1 VPSLR
6 AAGRAPVLC
15 LALAGGA
22 GLRVSPALAQGRS
35 PSQLQMQLT
44 DESCAAAYERA
55 QEHRRL
61 GRLIRAREQL
71 LACSQTSCPGFV
83 VNDCRKWFD
92 EVDTALPTVAF
103 AVRQG
108 GRDLEAVRVYR
119 DGVLLTSRLDGR
131 ALPVDPGKH
140 TFTIDVPGAGRRTIE
155 ALIVEGKKN
164 RLMEVELASAVTA
177 SSAGARPVTPGPASP
192 EVLARAQV
200 ATRPAPSV
208 ATWSFAAVGAAGLA
222 GFAGFGLAGWRE
234 ERNMRDRC
242 APLCSSS
249 EVNGVRR
256 TYMLADVSLG
266 LGLGSLA
273 VAGYLYLRGV
283 PATGSSGSS
292 GSSGSMT
299 TGLHLGDGRG
309 GFQLARTF

>member
-1 VPSLR
+1 VLALR
-6 AAGRAPVLC
+6 AAGRPLAPALC
-15 LALAGGA
+15 LALAGGV
-22 GLRVSPALAQGRS
+22 GMTVPPAEAQAQTPTS
-35 PSQLQMQLT
+35 

-108 GRDLEAVRVYR
+108 GRDLEAVHVYR

-140 TFTIDVPGAGRRTIE
+140 TFTIEVPGTGTRTIE

-164 RLMEVELASAVTA
+164 RLIEMELAPVATAA
-177 SSAGARPVTPGPASP
+177 SSAAAARPVASLSAPAQAPSQ
-192 EVLARAQV
+192 VLARAD
-200 ATRPAPSV
+200 AGARRGPTP
-208 ATWSFAAVGAAGLA
+208 ATWGFAALGAAGVA

-242 APLCSSS
+242 APVCSSS
-249 EVNGVRR
+249 EVRGVRR
-256 TYMLADVSLG
+256 SYLLADVSLG
-266 LGLGSLA
+266 VGLGGLA
-273 VAGYLYLRGV
+273 VAGYLYLRGD
-283 PATGSSGSS
+283 PASRGPLAA
-292 GSSGSMT
+292 
-299 TGLHLGDGRG
+299 GLQMGDGGR
-309 GFQLARTF
+309 GFQLCGTF

>member
-1 VPSLR
+1 V
-6 AAGRAPVLC
+6 
-15 LALAGGA
+15 
-22 GLRVSPALAQGRS
+22 QGD
-35 PSQLQMQLT
+35 
-44 DESCAAAYERA
+44 DERCAAAYERA

-71 LACSQTSCPGFV
+71 LECSQISCPGFV

-92 EVDTALPTVAF
+92 EVETALPSVAF

-108 GRDLEAVRVYR
+108 GRDLETVRVYR

-131 ALPVDPGKH
+131 ALPIDPGKH
-140 TFTIDVPGAGRRTIE
+140 TFTIELPGGGTHTVE

-164 RLMEVELASAVTA
+164 RLIEVEL
-177 SSAGARPVTPGPASP
+177 TP
-192 EVLARAQV
+192 
-200 ATRPAPSV
+200 TRPAATAPRPAPPPPTAPLLATRAEVIDRPRPSR
-208 ATWSFAAVGAAGLA
+208 ATWGFAATGAAGLA
-222 GFAGFGLAGWRE
+222 GFVGFGLAGWRE

-256 TYMLADVSLG
+256 RYLLADVSLG

-273 VAGYLYLRGV
+273 LATYLYLRQGPTRES
-283 PATGSSGSS
+283 PAGA
-292 GSSGSMT
+292 MDA
-299 TGLHLGDGRG
+299 GLQAADFQR
-309 GFQLARTF
+309 GFQLVSTF